1 MKFFIHD
8 KCFDQLIE
16 LPKAIQKKVFEFQRK
31 FREDS
36 RAAAIHLEPIHT
48 FKDPNLRTARIDSK
62 YRAIVKV
69 PQTGDDYHLLWVD
82 NHDEA
87 MAWAANKVFEWNE
100 NTQSAQL
107 FTAPEQV
114 IPAAA
119 EPTQAGQPA
128 DVPKGLYQTYGDSQ
142 LLAIGVPAL
151 VLPLVRYV
159 EDLNGLDAIETYLPA
174 EAYENLFYL
183 ADGAFYENL
192 LAEIEAGKVASSVYE
207 EQLASSNNRRSLLE
221 VDEALIAEML
231 DGEPS
236 KWQLF
241 LHPSQRK
248 LVEGQ
253 FNGPVKV
260 TGGGGTGK
268 TVAALH
274 RLRRLADTLLP
285 GARPVLFTTF
295 TNALTANLGELVS
308 RLGVRVGTYT
318 LLNIDALARQLAE
331 QANLITREHRLLDM
345 PGNRPASEL
354 WEEALDTVSSEFDA
368 VFLEQEYQEIVLNY
382 GLTTQ
387 EDYLRQSRLGRGTP
401 ITRKQRLGVWTAIE
415 AYQRLKE
422 AGKYLDRAELF
433 NRLADHFRAQ
443 PTKPFS
449 HLIADEI
456 QDFGNAELRLL
467 RALVAEKANDLFL
480 VGDPYQKIY
489 ARRIN
494 FSASGINVRGNR
506 SKRLR
511 LNYRTTEEI
520 KRLAIA
526 TVRDIPYDNFD
537 GEAERMDG
545 YLSLLHGAKPTYA
558 TYTDKGS
565 ETQELV
571 RLVGLYLNQP
581 SLKARDIVVGCRV
594 KEALREIKTAFHQAQ
609 LPYYDLTT
617 ASGNKDGIRLSSF
630 HGLKGLEFKVVLLAD
645 VNDRTCPL
653 IPARLRGAQG
663 ADLAEHLQSERSLL
677 YVAITRAIQQVHITG
692 TGRNS
697 AFITL

>member
-8 KCFDQLIE
+8 KCFDQLID

-69 PQTGDDYHLLWVD
+69 PQTGGDYHLLWVD

-114 IPAAA
+114 IPAAT
-119 EPTQAGQPA
+119 ELTQAGQPA
-128 DVPKGLYQTYGDSQ
+128 DVPKGLYQAYGDSQ

-183 ADGAFYENL
+183 ADGASYENL
-192 LAEIEAGKVASSVYE
+192 LAEIEAGKVTSSVYE
-207 EQLASSNNRRSLLE
+207 EQLASANNRRSLLE
-221 VDEALIAEML
+221 VDNALIAEML

-274 RLRRLADTLLP
+274 RLRHLADTLP
-285 GARPVLFTTF
+285 KEAAPVLFTTF
-295 TNALTANLGELVS
+295 TNALTDNLRGLIDK
-308 RLGVRVGTYT
+308 LGVRSGTYMLT
-318 LLNIDALARQLAE
+318 NVDALAHRLAE
-331 QANLITREHRLLDM
+331 EAALITREHRLLDM
-345 PGNRPASEL
+345 PGNRPAAEL
-354 WEEALDTVSSEFDA
+354 WEEALDTVASEFDA

-387 EDYLRQSRLGRGTP
+387 EEYLRQSRLGRGTP

-415 AYQRLKE
+415 AYQRLKA

-443 PTKPFS
+443 PKKPFS

-467 RALVAEKANDLFL
+467 RAVVTEKPNDLFL

-494 FSASGINVRGNR
+494 FSASGINVRGTR

-511 LNYRTTEEI
+511 INYRTTEEI

-526 TVRDIPYDNFD
+526 TVRGIPYDNFD

-545 YLSLLHGAKPTYA
+545 YLSLIHGQKPTYDTFA
-558 TYTDKGS
+558 DKS
-565 ETQELV
+565 AEILELL
-571 RLVGLYLNQP
+571 RLIRQHLDALGVKP
-581 SLKARDIVVGCRV
+581 ADIVVGCRL
-594 KEALREIKTAFHQAQ
+594 KDSLREIKTALHQAQ

-617 ASGNKDGIRLSSF
+617 SSGTADGIRLSSF
-630 HGLKGLEFKVVLLAD
+630 HSMKGLEFKIVLLAD
-645 VNDRTCPL
+645 VNDRTCPH

-663 ADLAEHLQSERSLL
+663 PDLAEHLQSERSLL